1 MRTRYYSGSG
11 EKTRTT
17 SGDEKAS
24 HSRMTRRQIAFLAT
38 AMLLLCKGHA
48 AFAQNNFAA
57 TKAQKAAAEPS
68 TALAHDHHD
77 GLTVMADPYT
87 DKARGKEKFGKA
99 NPLDAGILPVEIFMR
114 NETNEPIHVDINT
127 IQLEVK
133 LRAGGRQEIDWL
145 TPEDVAGLVAHPG
158 GVGPSNKPRIAGI
171 PLPSSDKKTE
181 KLAEILRPFTLD
193 ADVVPPMGALHGFL
207 FFNVNNEM
215 SLADT
220 AVLYVPDASVIAS
233 KKALMFY
240 EVRFGK
246 PPTPV
251 ASPSQ

>member
-17 SGDEKAS
+17 SGGAEAS
-24 HSRMTRRQIAFLAT
+24 HSRMTRSSLTFFAMTLA
-38 AMLLLCKGHA
+38 MVLLSAGVA
-48 AFAQNNFAA
+48 ARAQNNPAA
-57 TKAQKAAAEPS
+57 TKDKQATADP
-68 TALAHDHHD
+68 ALALPHDHHD
-77 GLTVMADPYT
+77 GLTVLADPYT

-99 NPLDAGILPVEIFMR
+99 NPLDAGILPVEVFLR

-127 IQLEVK
+127 IQLEVQ
-133 LRAGGRQEIDWL
+133 LRRGGKQEIDWL
-145 TPEDVAGLVAHPG
+145 PPEDVAGLVAHPG
-158 GVGPSNKPRIAGI
+158 GVTPSNQKRIAGI
-171 PLPSSDKKTE
+171 PLPSGDKKTD
-181 KLAEILRPFTLD
+181 KLAEILRPLTLD

-207 FFNVNNEM
+207 YFNVNYEM
-215 SLADT
+215 ALADT

-246 PPTPV
+246 AARP
-251 ASPSQ
+251 